1 MGRFGHTCSWR
12 SATIYISFPLLNFRN
27 IYLFYETIRFGRFL
41 DYFCPFLSMFGHF
54 KTDKKRVR
62 RSTNPNPD
70 EIERFI
76 FSLYVNTHL
85 TPKTQ
90 RRATIQSKYELQS
103 TVQSDDFEFRTSLRS
118 SKRLKKV
125 VKRTLSTIEDAF
137 AKSSKALGRTS
148 ISALKRTLSVQTEN
162 RLS

>member
-1 MGRFGHTCSWR
+1 M
-12 SATIYISFPLLNFRN
+12 
-27 IYLFYETIRFGRFL
+27 
-41 DYFCPFLSMFGHF
+41 
-54 KTDKKRVR
+54 VR